1 MADTERPD
9 EEMPAAGGA
18 ENPNEKNP
26 TENGAGAKNEA
37 TVIEIRDGAP
47 SEKADGGRAKSTADG
62 AADKGADVREDDL
75 RYRSGGQVAKSGLLG
90 AFIGLA
96 IIVPGVSGSA
106 VAIIF
111 RLYEKLLYALG
122 NFFRKFKRCAL
133 FLLPVAVG
141 AAVGLILGFFGV
153 RALLGVMP
161 FATVALF
168 AGLMLGAY
176 PAVTDQL
183 KGEKLTPWRGALFA
197 LGLALPVALSA
208 VSVFAAPGAAP
219 LENLQVWHYL
229 LFLLLGWLV
238 ALTQLVPGLSA
249 TALLMTVG
257 YFTPLLD
264 SVSLTYWQS
273 RIRVPDRRFYCG
285 TSDDIK
291 TPLPPPCAAQSARLL
306 RGGGAV
312 ARLRRDDVL
321 QPRDHGSVPRLGGRR
336 HGSRPRRRHRAVR
349 HRDRRRLSP
358 RAMRAQAC
366 EVNGCVALFV
376 IGIAAAFLLVRCER
390 RNTR

>member
-26 TENGAGAKNEA
+26 AENGAGAKNEA

-47 SEKADGGRAKSTADG
+47 SEKADGGRAKSTAGG
-62 AADKGADVREDDL
+62 AADKGADVSEDDL

-153 RALLGVMP
+153 RALLGVLP

-273 RIRVPDRRFYCG
+273 NPQVFLVYACLIVGFIAG
-285 TSDDIK
+285 LLTISK
-291 TPLPPPCAAQSARLL
+291 LLSRLL
-306 RGGGAV
+306 A
-312 ARLRRDDVL
+312 
-321 QPRDHGSVPRLGGRR
+321 
-336 HGSRPRRRHRAVR
+336 RHRAPAFYAVAG
-349 HRDRRRLSP
+349 LSLGSAVTMFFNP
-358 RAMRAQAC
+358 EIM
-366 EVNGCVALFV
+366 EVYRGWAGGGMGADLGVGIALFV

>member
-26 TENGAGAKNEA
+26 AENAAGTKNEA

-47 SEKADGGRAKSTADG
+47 SEKADGGRAKSTAGG
-62 AADKGADVREDDL
+62 AADKGADVSEDDL

-153 RALLGVMP
+153 RALLGVLP

-183 KGEKLTPWRGALFA
+183 KGEKSHLGGAPSSRSDWRCRRPIGGIRVCGA
-197 LGLALPVALSA
+197 
-208 VSVFAAPGAAP
+208 GAAP

-273 RIRVPDRRFYCG
+273 NRRCSSF
-285 TSDDIK
+285 T
-291 TPLPPPCAAQSARLL
+291 
-306 RGGGAV
+306 
-312 ARLRRDDVL
+312 
-321 QPRDHGSVPRLGGRR
+321 
-336 HGSRPRRRHRAVR
+336 RA
-349 HRDRRRLSP
+349 
-358 RAMRAQAC
+358 
-366 EVNGCVALFV
+366 
-376 IGIAAAFLLVRCER
+376 
-390 RNTR
+390 